1 MSRILLICHDIP
13 SMTVGATLPIYHLI
27 RQLGNKY
34 EISLVS
40 FDSKKYSIKEL
51 KEYLFDYKTIDIP
64 EYLDIKN
71 QLMYTTRNM
80 FSIDNLKTKSFL
92 NYYYHSGMN
101 KLIQSEA
108 KKDVDVIITD
118 MPMAFYAKDIPVPKI
133 AYAFD
138 AVSDYNYNMYRKSEN
153 ITSKIYW
160 YLNYLKIHR
169 YEKTYNYFDYC
180 ILVNDKDKEL
190 LKKDINI
197 PLEVIPNGV
206 DTTFFKNENKESEVK
221 LVFLGDMSTPP
232 NNDAV
237 KYFVEDIYPLIL
249 KEKMIKLYVVG
260 RNPSPY
266 IQSIKNEHVKVT
278 GPVEDVRSYLTPNTI
293 FVTPMISGTGIKN
306 KILEAMS
313 MELPVVSTSIGI
325 SGINAENGVEYILA
339 DTTEEFKEAIVKL
352 SSDKDLRDKIGK
364 NARIF
369 VENNYSW
376 ETSMDRL
383 ESIII
388 KLIP

>member
-1 MSRILLICHDIP
+1 MS
-13 SMTVGATLPIYHLI
+13 
-27 RQLGNKY
+27 N
-34 EISLVS
+34 
-40 FDSKKYSIKEL
+40 
-51 KEYLFDYKTIDIP
+51 
-64 EYLDIKN
+64 
-71 QLMYTTRNM
+71 
-80 FSIDNLKTKSFL
+80 
-92 NYYYHSGMN
+92 
-101 KLIQSEA
+101 
-108 KKDVDVIITD
+108 
-118 MPMAFYAKDIPVPKI
+118 
-133 AYAFD
+133 
-138 AVSDYNYNMYRKSEN
+138 
-153 ITSKIYW
+153 
-160 YLNYLKIHR
+160 
-169 YEKTYNYFDYC
+169 
-180 ILVNDKDKEL
+180 
-190 LKKDINI
+190 
-197 PLEVIPNGV
+197 
-206 DTTFFKNENKESEVK
+206 
-221 LVFLGDMSTPP
+221 PP

-388 KLIP
+388 KLIPWTIYLNTNKVIIR